1 MTLFPPWRDE
11 SLFDNVVHQ
20 KVRKL
25 VQARKE
31 KTEMMWMGVSIHG
44 LLVSILTLI
53 WGVLILV
60 YPRLLSYLIGI
71 YLCLIGVWGILR
83 FFLVGGRHF

>member
-1 MTLFPPWRDE
+1 
-11 SLFDNVVHQ
+11 
-20 KVRKL
+20 
-25 VQARKE
+25 
-31 KTEMMWMGVSIHG
+31 MMWMGLSVHG

-60 YPRLLSYLIGI
+60 YPRILNYLIGI

-83 FFLVGGRHF
+83 FILAGRVQL

>member
-1 MTLFPPWRDE
+1 
-11 SLFDNVVHQ
+11 
-20 KVRKL
+20 
-25 VQARKE
+25 
-31 KTEMMWMGVSIHG
+31 MWMGVSLHG

-83 FFLVGGRHF
+83 FFLVEGRHF